1 MQQSKT
7 VGTEQRRFV
16 MKIEITDIRIVE
28 NPKSTL
34 AFVDVRI
41 DGIEIKDFR
50 IMTNGRTAYVRTPF
64 STYKDKSGK
73 LKFRPII
80 VFSGEDE
87 WKIHTT
93 ILDRYRQ
100 MKEVNHGNSAV
111 RPT

>member
-1 MQQSKT
+1 
-7 VGTEQRRFV
+7 

-41 DGIEIKDFR
+41 EGIEIKDFR
-50 IMTNGRTAYVRTPF
+50 IMTNGKTPYVRTPF

-73 LKFRPII
+73 LQFRPIVI
-80 VFSGEDE
+80 LSGEDE
-87 WKIHTT
+87 WRIQIT

-100 MKEVNHGNSAV
+100 MKEVNHGKSAV
-111 RPT
+111 KPT